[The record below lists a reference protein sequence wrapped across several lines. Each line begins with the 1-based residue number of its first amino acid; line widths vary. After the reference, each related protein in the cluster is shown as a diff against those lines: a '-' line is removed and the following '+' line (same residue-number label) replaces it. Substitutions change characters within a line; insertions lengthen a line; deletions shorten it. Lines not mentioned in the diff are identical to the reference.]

1 MESRYIEIDGEAMAY
16 SRIVYSSII
25 IIGVILYIMGLYML
39 FAMVRD
45 FNNQFIPMINSL
57 SSARISYRPRNITIS
72 KVGGRVILKA
82 LIELN
87 ITWTK
92 KSPAKG
98 PTIDLLLMNKSLA
111 HIVFTNMSKDLIN
124 YPVSIEVPLTKDTI
138 NEEITMLIHVNTN
151 LVSFTQTT
159 RLTNITTF
167 GNYIDLY
174 IRDIRIN
181 RVGNTSRIYCIIYS
195 NIAIDAPVRITM
207 VSRDGMELYSK
218 VLMNYSSS
226 PSKPYI
232 CELTVDNSIIQ
243 NTEYIVFD
251 INGLQI
257 EKYNLGKQG

>member
-1 MESRYIEIDGEAMAY
+1 MAY
-16 SRIVYSSII
+16 SRVIYSSII
-25 IIGVILYIMGLYML
+25 IIGVVLYIAGLYIL
-39 FAMVRD
+39 FEMVRD

-57 SSARISYRPRNITIS
+57 SSARISYRPKNITITRMG
-72 KVGGRVILKA
+72 KQVFFKA

-92 KSPAKG
+92 KSSAAG
-98 PTIDLLLMNKSLA
+98 PIIDLLLMNKSLA
-111 HIVFTNMSKDLIN
+111 HIVFKNMSKDLIN
-124 YPVSIEVPLTKDTI
+124 YPVSIEFPLTKDI
-138 NEEITMLIHVNTN
+138 LNEEIVMLIYVNTN

-159 RLTNITTF
+159 TLLNITTF

-181 RVGNTSRIYCIIYS
+181 RIGNTSRIYCIIYS
-195 NIAIDAPVRITM
+195 NIVIDAPVRITM

-226 PSKPYI
+226 PSKPYV

-243 NTEYIVFD
+243 NTEYVVFD

-257 EKYNLGKQG
+257 EKYNLGKQGG

>member
-1 MESRYIEIDGEAMAY
+1 MAY
-16 SRIVYSSII
+16 SRVIYSSII
-25 IIGVILYIMGLYML
+25 IIGVVLYIAGLYIL
-39 FAMVRD
+39 FEMVRD

-57 SSARISYRPRNITIS
+57 SSARISYRPKNITITRMG
-72 KVGGRVILKA
+72 KQVFFKA

-92 KSPAKG
+92 KSSAAG
-98 PTIDLLLMNKSLA
+98 PIIDLLLMNKSLA
-111 HIVFTNMSKDLIN
+111 HIVFKNMSKDLIN
-124 YPVSIEVPLTKDTI
+124 YPVSIEFPLTKDI
-138 NEEITMLIHVNTN
+138 LNEEIVMLIHVNTN

-159 RLTNITTF
+159 TLLNITTF

-181 RVGNTSRIYCIIYS
+181 RIGNTSRIYCIIYS
-195 NIAIDAPVRITM
+195 NIVIDAPVRITM

-226 PSKPYI
+226 PSKPYV

-243 NTEYIVFD
+243 NTEYVVFD

-257 EKYNLGKQG
+257 EKYNLGKQGG